1 MIWKEDREGNSTEG
15 KGNESCTEDCMPGV
29 VKVPEGSW
37 KAGWCV
43 CACVRACVRACIRGI
58 SRR

>member
-15 KGNESCTEDCMPGV
+15 KGNESCAEDCMPGV
-29 VKVPEGSW
+29 VKVAEGSW

-43 CACVRACVRACIRGI
+43 CVCVHACAHALGV
-58 SRR
+58 